1 MGAPYVTTQ
10 KIRFCDTDMLGHV
23 NNSVYSVLLEA
34 GRVELVNEA
43 GLLDPANGFGVVI
56 VRLELDF
63 MGELNWPGEV
73 TVESAV
79 HRLGTKSIQ
88 VRQRLISNGIIAAK
102 SHTVLAVMDMN
113 TRKAVPLRDD
123 WRATLDQWVV
133 EDF

>member
-88 VRQRLISNGIIAAK
+88 VRQRLISNGTIAAK

>member
-63 MGELNWPGEV
+63 IGELNWPGEV
-73 TVESAV
+73 TIESV
-79 HRLGTKSIQ
+79 VYRLGTKSIQ
-88 VRQRLISNGIIAAK
+88 VRQRLISNGTIAAK
-102 SHTVLAVMDMN
+102 AHTVLAVLDMN

-123 WRATLDQWVV
+123 WRKTLDQWVV